1 MKPTATC
8 VPACNHAALMV
19 CSRYLTHV
27 FWNWNPA
34 PEASQPEALQ
44 TPDVGVGGGG
54 TPHE

>member
-34 PEASQPEALQ
+34 PEASQPEALP